1 MINNFEL
8 NSYSNI
14 MEEEAHR
21 LCERIRELTKDLDTK
36 IEKIK
41 ETNPNFSSEN
51 IKIEIKEKKVLIRP
65 PAGKKVTKWDNTIID
80 WKSSLRRPW

>member
-1 MINNFEL
+1 
-8 NSYSNI
+8 

-65 PAGKKVTKWDNTIID
+65 PAGKASTKWDNTIID

>member
-1 MINNFEL
+1 MIKNFEL
-8 NSYSNI
+8 NSCSNI

-41 ETNPNFSSEN
+41 ETNPNFSTEN
-51 IKIEIKEKKVLIRP
+51 IKIEIKEKKYFNRP
-65 PAGKKVTKWDNTIID
+65 PAGKKVPKWDNTIID

>member
-8 NSYSNI
+8 NSLSNI
-14 MEEEAHR
+14 MEEEAHK

-41 ETNPNFSSEN
+41 ETNPSFSTEN
-51 IKIEIKEKKVLIRP
+51 IKLKTSFFSSAMDTVTESSMAIALAKSGGELYIEI
-65 PAGKKVTKWDNTIID
+65 
-80 WKSSLRRPW
+80 